1 MTADS
6 IKKSKSLSVFKDS
19 AVCLVVLTAA
29 TLAGYAFKAFHLA
42 DADII
47 MLYIIAVLVIS
58 IFTSK
63 IQFCLISSVV
73 GVVLFNYFFT
83 YPEFSLSAHDA
94 GYPVTFVTMF
104 ITAFIAGTLA
114 NKLKRNTLIAEQ
126 NAREKEEAALLAQNE
141 QLRANMLRSISH
153 DLRTPLTSISGNA
166 STLLSGGDTL
176 DESARQQIY
185 TDIYSESMW
194 LIGMV
199 ENLLYATRIED
210 GRMQLNISVEI
221 LDDIV
226 QEAVRHTERTHSK
239 RNIIVD
245 MLDEIIPVMA
255 DANLI
260 VQVIVNLMDNAV
272 KYSDDN
278 SDVTVT
284 VCRENAYA
292 VISVSDHGTGIS
304 DEEKE
309 KVFDMFYTG
318 GSRSSDSRRS
328 LGLGLA
334 LCRSIITSHG
344 GTISVSDNIPN
355 GTVVSFTLPIGE
367 VDLNEYLVLVVEDD
381 KPIRNLITT
390 TLKMND
396 YRFITAVRGREAVM
410 LSASHKPDIIILDL
424 GLPDIDGVEV
434 IEHIRTWSDV
444 PIIIVSARSE
454 DRDKITA
461 LDKGADDYLTKPF
474 SVDELLAR
482 LRVIQRRLM
491 KSENISVTE
500 FVNGRLRIDYVS
512 GCVHLDD
519 EELHLTPIEYKLLC
533 LLAKNVGKVLTHK
546 YIIQSVWG
554 TPADNSEASLRVFMA
569 TLRKKLSD
577 SSQALI
583 QTHIGIG
590 YRMMKL

>member
-1 MTADS
+1 MFRVIDLS
-6 IKKSKSLSVFKDS
+6 DKKEKKNAYISVLKDFGISLIIL
-19 AVCLVVLTAA
+19 AAA
-29 TLAGYAFKAFHLA
+29 TIAGYLFKLGGLT
-42 DADII
+42 DSNII

-58 IFTSK
+58 ILTSK
-63 IQFCLISSVV
+63 IYYCLGSSIV
-73 GVVLFNYFFT
+73 GVLVFNYLFT
-83 YPEFSLSAHDA
+83 YPEFSFSAHDA
-94 GYPVTFVTMF
+94 GYPVTFLTMF
-104 ITAFIAGTLA
+104 ITALIAGTLA

-141 QLRANMLRSISH
+141 QLRANMLRTISH

-166 STLLSGGDTL
+166 STLISGGTAL
-176 DESARQQIY
+176 DETARQQIY
-185 TDIYSESMW
+185 TDIFSESMW
-194 LIGMV
+194 LIEMV

-226 QEAVRHTERTHSK
+226 QEAVRHTERTHPK

-272 KYSDDN
+272 KYSDEN

-284 VCRENAYA
+284 VRRENAYA

-304 DEEKE
+304 DDEKE

-367 VDLNEYLVLVVEDD
+367 VDLNE
-381 KPIRNLITT
+381 
-390 TLKMND
+390 
-396 YRFITAVRGREAVM
+396 
-410 LSASHKPDIIILDL
+410 
-424 GLPDIDGVEV
+424 
-434 IEHIRTWSDV
+434 
-444 PIIIVSARSE
+444 
-454 DRDKITA
+454 
-461 LDKGADDYLTKPF
+461 
-474 SVDELLAR
+474 
-482 LRVIQRRLM
+482 
-491 KSENISVTE
+491 
-500 FVNGRLRIDYVS
+500 
-512 GCVHLDD
+512 
-519 EELHLTPIEYKLLC
+519 
-533 LLAKNVGKVLTHK
+533 
-546 YIIQSVWG
+546 
-554 TPADNSEASLRVFMA
+554 
-569 TLRKKLSD
+569 
-577 SSQALI
+577 
-583 QTHIGIG
+583 
-590 YRMMKL
+590 

>member
-1 MTADS
+1 MTANS
-6 IKKSKSLSVFKDS
+6 IKSSKAFSVFKDS
-19 AVCLVVLTAA
+19 AICLVVLTAA
-29 TLAGYAFKAFHLA
+29 TLVGYAFKAFQLA

-63 IQFCLISSVV
+63 MYFCLISSLV
-73 GVVLFNYFFT
+73 GVVLFNCFFT

-94 GYPVTFVTMF
+94 GSGYPVTFVTMF

-114 NKLKRNTLIAEQ
+114 NKLKRNILIAEQ

-141 QLRANMLRSISH
+141 QLRADMLRSISH

-166 STLLSGGDTL
+166 STLISGGDTL

-194 LIGMV
+194 LIEMV

-226 QEAVRHTERTHSK
+226 QEAVRHTERTHPK

-245 MLDEIIPVMA
+245 MYDEIIPVMA

-272 KYSDDN
+272 KYSDED
-278 SDVTVT
+278 SDVTVS
-284 VCRENAYA
+284 VRRENACA
-292 VISVSDHGTGIS
+292 VVISVSDHGTGIS

-367 VDLNEYLVLVVEDD
+367 VDLNE
-381 KPIRNLITT
+381 
-390 TLKMND
+390 
-396 YRFITAVRGREAVM
+396 
-410 LSASHKPDIIILDL
+410 
-424 GLPDIDGVEV
+424 
-434 IEHIRTWSDV
+434 
-444 PIIIVSARSE
+444 
-454 DRDKITA
+454 
-461 LDKGADDYLTKPF
+461 
-474 SVDELLAR
+474 
-482 LRVIQRRLM
+482 
-491 KSENISVTE
+491 
-500 FVNGRLRIDYVS
+500 
-512 GCVHLDD
+512 
-519 EELHLTPIEYKLLC
+519 
-533 LLAKNVGKVLTHK
+533 
-546 YIIQSVWG
+546 
-554 TPADNSEASLRVFMA
+554 
-569 TLRKKLSD
+569 
-577 SSQALI
+577 
-583 QTHIGIG
+583 
-590 YRMMKL
+590 

>member
-1 MTADS
+1 MFRVIDLS
-6 IKKSKSLSVFKDS
+6 DKKEKKNAYISVLKDFGISLIIL
-19 AVCLVVLTAA
+19 AAA
-29 TLAGYAFKAFHLA
+29 TIAGYLFKLGGLT
-42 DADII
+42 DSNII

-58 IFTSK
+58 ILTSK
-63 IQFCLISSVV
+63 IYYCLGSSIV
-73 GVVLFNYFFT
+73 GVLVFNYLFT
-83 YPEFSLSAHDA
+83 YPEFSFSAHDA
-94 GYPVTFVTMF
+94 GYPVTFLTMF
-104 ITAFIAGTLA
+104 ITALIAGTLA

-141 QLRANMLRSISH
+141 QLRANMLRTISH

-166 STLLSGGDTL
+166 STLISGGTAL
-176 DESARQQIY
+176 DETARQQIY
-185 TDIYSESMW
+185 TDIFSESMW
-194 LIGMV
+194 LIEMV

-226 QEAVRHTERTHSK
+226 QEAVRHTERTHPK

-367 VDLNEYLVLVVEDD
+367 VDLNE
-381 KPIRNLITT
+381 
-390 TLKMND
+390 
-396 YRFITAVRGREAVM
+396 
-410 LSASHKPDIIILDL
+410 
-424 GLPDIDGVEV
+424 
-434 IEHIRTWSDV
+434 
-444 PIIIVSARSE
+444 
-454 DRDKITA
+454 
-461 LDKGADDYLTKPF
+461 
-474 SVDELLAR
+474 
-482 LRVIQRRLM
+482 
-491 KSENISVTE
+491 
-500 FVNGRLRIDYVS
+500 
-512 GCVHLDD
+512 
-519 EELHLTPIEYKLLC
+519 
-533 LLAKNVGKVLTHK
+533 
-546 YIIQSVWG
+546 
-554 TPADNSEASLRVFMA
+554 
-569 TLRKKLSD
+569 
-577 SSQALI
+577 
-583 QTHIGIG
+583 
-590 YRMMKL
+590 

>member
-1 MTADS
+1 MRKNVPVSKKVARILITIVIILVTLVMIVPFVWMISASFKTEADVMKIPIEWIPKYFYPDNYKRVLSIGTTSSTNYHFGLAYFNS
-6 IKKSKSLSVFKDS
+6 IKV
-19 AVCLVVLTAA
+19 AVISTVVAITSA
-29 TLAGYAFKAFHLA
+29 TLAGYAFKAFQLA

-63 IQFCLISSVV
+63 MYFCLISSLV
-73 GVVLFNYFFT
+73 GVMLFNCFFT
-83 YPEFSLSAHDA
+83 YPEFSLSVHDA
-94 GYPVTFVTMF
+94 GYLVTFVTMF

-114 NKLKRNTLIAEQ
+114 NKLKRNILIAEQ

-141 QLRANMLRSISH
+141 QLRADMLRSISH

-166 STLLSGGDTL
+166 STLISGGDTL

-194 LIGMV
+194 LIEMV

-226 QEAVRHTERTHSK
+226 QEAVRHTKRTHPK

-245 MLDEIIPVMA
+245 MYDEIIPVMA

-272 KYSDDN
+272 KYSDED
-278 SDVTVT
+278 SDVTVS
-284 VCRENAYA
+284 VRRENAHT
-292 VISVSDHGTGIS
+292 VEISVSDHGTGIS

-344 GTISVSDNIPN
+344 GTISVSDKIPN

-367 VDLNEYLVLVVEDD
+367 VDLNE
-381 KPIRNLITT
+381 
-390 TLKMND
+390 
-396 YRFITAVRGREAVM
+396 
-410 LSASHKPDIIILDL
+410 
-424 GLPDIDGVEV
+424 
-434 IEHIRTWSDV
+434 
-444 PIIIVSARSE
+444 
-454 DRDKITA
+454 
-461 LDKGADDYLTKPF
+461 
-474 SVDELLAR
+474 
-482 LRVIQRRLM
+482 
-491 KSENISVTE
+491 
-500 FVNGRLRIDYVS
+500 
-512 GCVHLDD
+512 
-519 EELHLTPIEYKLLC
+519 
-533 LLAKNVGKVLTHK
+533 
-546 YIIQSVWG
+546 
-554 TPADNSEASLRVFMA
+554 
-569 TLRKKLSD
+569 
-577 SSQALI
+577 
-583 QTHIGIG
+583 
-590 YRMMKL
+590 

>member
-1 MTADS
+1 MFRVIDLS
-6 IKKSKSLSVFKDS
+6 DKKKKKNAYISVLKDFGISLIIL
-19 AVCLVVLTAA
+19 AAA
-29 TLAGYAFKAFHLA
+29 TIAGYLFKLGGLT
-42 DADII
+42 DSNII
-47 MLYIIAVLVIS
+47 MLYIIAVLVLS
-58 IFTSK
+58 ILTSK
-63 IQFCLISSVV
+63 IYYCLGSSIV
-73 GVVLFNYFFT
+73 GVLVFNYLFT
-83 YPEFSLSAHDA
+83 YPEFSFSAHDA
-94 GYPVTFVTMF
+94 GYPVTFLTMF
-104 ITAFIAGTLA
+104 ITALIAGTLA

-141 QLRANMLRSISH
+141 QLRANMLRTISH

-166 STLLSGGDTL
+166 STLISGGTAL
-176 DESARQQIY
+176 DETARQQIY
-185 TDIYSESMW
+185 TDIFSESMC
-194 LIGMV
+194 LIEMV

-226 QEAVRHTERTHSK
+226 QEAVRHTERTHPK

-272 KYSDDN
+272 KYSDEN

-284 VCRENAYA
+284 VRRENAYA

-367 VDLNEYLVLVVEDD
+367 VDLNE
-381 KPIRNLITT
+381 
-390 TLKMND
+390 
-396 YRFITAVRGREAVM
+396 
-410 LSASHKPDIIILDL
+410 
-424 GLPDIDGVEV
+424 
-434 IEHIRTWSDV
+434 
-444 PIIIVSARSE
+444 
-454 DRDKITA
+454 
-461 LDKGADDYLTKPF
+461 
-474 SVDELLAR
+474 
-482 LRVIQRRLM
+482 
-491 KSENISVTE
+491 
-500 FVNGRLRIDYVS
+500 
-512 GCVHLDD
+512 
-519 EELHLTPIEYKLLC
+519 
-533 LLAKNVGKVLTHK
+533 
-546 YIIQSVWG
+546 
-554 TPADNSEASLRVFMA
+554 
-569 TLRKKLSD
+569 
-577 SSQALI
+577 
-583 QTHIGIG
+583 
-590 YRMMKL
+590 

>member
-1 MTADS
+1 MFRVIDLS
-6 IKKSKSLSVFKDS
+6 DKKKKKNAYISVLKDFGISLIIL
-19 AVCLVVLTAA
+19 AAA
-29 TLAGYAFKAFHLA
+29 TIAGYLFKLGGLT
-42 DADII
+42 DSNII

-58 IFTSK
+58 ILTSK
-63 IQFCLISSVV
+63 IYYCLGSSIV
-73 GVVLFNYFFT
+73 GVLVFNYLFT
-83 YPEFSLSAHDA
+83 YPEFSFSAHDA
-94 GYPVTFVTMF
+94 GYPVTFLTMF
-104 ITAFIAGTLA
+104 ITALIAGTLA

-141 QLRANMLRSISH
+141 QLRANMLRTISH

-166 STLLSGGDTL
+166 STLISGGTAL
-176 DESARQQIY
+176 DETARQQIY
-185 TDIYSESMW
+185 TDIFSESMW
-194 LIGMV
+194 LIEMV

-226 QEAVRHTERTHSK
+226 QEAVRHTERTHPK

-272 KYSDDN
+272 KYSDEN

-284 VCRENAYA
+284 VRRENAYA

-334 LCRSIITSHG
+334 LCRSIITSHD

-367 VDLNEYLVLVVEDD
+367 VDLNE
-381 KPIRNLITT
+381 
-390 TLKMND
+390 
-396 YRFITAVRGREAVM
+396 
-410 LSASHKPDIIILDL
+410 
-424 GLPDIDGVEV
+424 
-434 IEHIRTWSDV
+434 
-444 PIIIVSARSE
+444 
-454 DRDKITA
+454 
-461 LDKGADDYLTKPF
+461 
-474 SVDELLAR
+474 
-482 LRVIQRRLM
+482 
-491 KSENISVTE
+491 
-500 FVNGRLRIDYVS
+500 
-512 GCVHLDD
+512 
-519 EELHLTPIEYKLLC
+519 
-533 LLAKNVGKVLTHK
+533 
-546 YIIQSVWG
+546 
-554 TPADNSEASLRVFMA
+554 
-569 TLRKKLSD
+569 
-577 SSQALI
+577 
-583 QTHIGIG
+583 
-590 YRMMKL
+590 